1 MIDDVRR
8 RIPTGFGT
16 EPGET
21 LILLGETRDELD
33 GGEWAHALHGHLG
46 GTPPRVDLAAEK
58 ALASFFV
65 DAVRRGLLASSHDL
79 SDGGL
84 AVALAEST
92 LTGGTGASID
102 LAPVLERDGIDAF
115 TALYSESTAR
125 AVVTVRSEADLA
137 AVVGIAE
144 AHGVPLARLGTTD
157 GDRLRVKDVLDGKLL
172 VLPSYDEVVVDK
184 EASPDLRL
192 SDHAPLVVEYAEL

>member
-1 MIDDVRR
+1 M
-8 RIPTGFGT
+8 
-16 EPGET
+16 
-21 LILLGETRDELD
+21 
-33 GGEWAHALHGHLG
+33 
-46 GTPPRVDLAAEK
+46 
-58 ALASFFV
+58 
-65 DAVRRGLLASSHDL
+65 
-79 SDGGL
+79 
-84 AVALAEST
+84 ALAEST

-157 GDRLRVKDVLDGKLL
+157 GDRLRVKDVLD
-172 VLPSYDEVVVDK
+172 LP
-184 EASPDLRL
+184 
-192 SDHAPLVVEYAEL
+192 VEEMRAAHTGTMARYFG